1 MTNRIGAPECYR
13 FGPTER
19 SPFSVKQN
27 VDIWSLGCVFSEA
40 AIWVVRGWD
49 GLLEYRRRRKM
60 ETAQTRNFKE
70 SDCFHDGEKA
80 LSIVHDMHRN
90 LAEDRRASD
99 HITAEPALYS
109 MIKDMLEKPDGRPDA
124 KYLSFKSG
132 QIIAAAEEKLQESTI
147 ERPPAHTG
155 GSSQTKAAGRPQTPP
170 ELPPE
175 FSHFQQTTPPPRHN
189 TISSMPGNYPDS
201 MKYPETEVRHAN
213 SNDSTPARRSSRRA
227 HYPSHRPTQSD
238 DSDIVSHDNYGQLNS
253 PEDDNQFSDPH
264 PNQFFSG
271 QGHTSSRTYQQGISN
286 PIQGP
291 GSHRIGTFPSAN
303 FRNDA
308 SSPPAA
314 SNGNIG
320 ALKQTSF
327 TRRPISQ
334 QDPRN
339 APAAIPAPAITPPA
353 KLPHREPTPQLSV
366 AAALQWKANKKQG
379 GSGYLPSQRQLESLN
394 QRDHVSH
401 LIVSNCACVM
411 LTIRSGFP
419 HR

>member
-1 MTNRIGAPECYR
+1 
-13 FGPTER
+13 
-19 SPFSVKQN
+19 
-27 VDIWSLGCVFSEA
+27 
-40 AIWVVRGWD
+40 
-49 GLLEYRRRRKM
+49 M
-60 ETAQTRNFKE
+60 ETAQTRNFKG

-99 HITAEPALYS
+99 HITTEPALYS
-109 MIKDMLEKPDGRPDA
+109 MIKDMLEKSDGRPDA

-132 QIIAAAEEKLQESTI
+132 KIIAAAEEKLQESTI

-175 FSHFQQTTPPPRHN
+175 FSLFQQTTPPPRHN
-189 TISSMPGNYPDS
+189 TISSMPGNFPDS
-201 MKYPETEVRHAN
+201 IQYPETEVRHAN
-213 SNDSTPARRSSRRA
+213 SNDSTPARRSSYRA
-227 HYPSHRPTQSD
+227 HYLSHRPTQSD
-238 DSDIVSHDNYGQLNS
+238 DSDIVGHDNYGQINS
-253 PEDDNQFSDPH
+253 PEDDNQFSDPR
-264 PNQFFSG
+264 PDQFFSG
-271 QGHTSSRTYQQGISN
+271 HGHTSSRTYQQGTWN

-303 FRNDA
+303 FRNEA
-308 SSPPAA
+308 RSPPAA
-314 SNGNIG
+314 SNGNTG
-320 ALKQTSF
+320 ALEQTSF
-327 TRRPISQ
+327 ARRPISQ
-334 QDPRN
+334 QDPHN
-339 APAAIPAPAITPPA
+339 APAPIPAPAITPPA
-353 KLPHREPTPQLSV
+353 KLPHRESTPQLSV

-401 LIVSNCACVM
+401 LNVSICACVM
-411 LTIRSGFP
+411 LTVRSGFP